1 MRRPSSHTAYIPEQ
15 NCSPS
20 QHCSPRRQGQ
30 VYTETA
36 HLPNFHHDH
45 LHHAG
50 QEVLGVS
57 TLQPN
62 SQRRERAREALSRRN
77 CEHNLSL
84 DSGQSNSTE
93 NPTEQTVVTRPGQAR
108 SQHSLHSHHSHHSGK
123 CEDEQNSDDHLSSE
137 DNLSHESYDLLD
149 KEEEAHMNTFSEN
162 IKTVLSRSEIS
173 FDNSL
178 SYSIPHTPSKISTID
193 DNVLHDL
200 EPSCHSSYREDLIN
214 SNLHCHSTAS
224 SRQSINSSGL
234 SASPLPESQP
244 ALARRRSSG
253 SASLSARSK
262 PSKDNMAATSD
273 IKGERVSLR
282 DREGHFLS
290 EDCSDGFHGHE
301 IHMETSAS
309 VSPHIGQPCQSWPDK
324 IINKNHQQQKVRDSG
339 MHENIIFQSPTNI
352 KYFSPQIHQQ
362 SFSSRTLPNRRRRDK
377 TAVVFTTGKLSVD
390 CSSASSSSHASPR
403 MCRPKSLD
411 FSVVALQDLPQ
422 TDAYSYRDDT
432 IEQQDFEENSSST
445 FSVQN
450 NYASSSDV
458 PQTPELTACSR
469 AHNSSGKQIPSFN
482 SSKHQTFPFHGLKQ
496 ERIYDIPE
504 GIERDEIQENSPLS
518 TFAETR
524 VGLQSVAN
532 QKPKSYKNYLEI
544 TRKFSSEESESTS
557 HKPKLKILPPPR
569 VLKKVSST
577 ESESAIS
584 NNSHHSIPAVQF
596 DSDTLSLPLDLIS
609 PPLESESSTAMVES
623 ESLPAPPQFGSNKDD
638 TDIEDDVTPRGDDTN
653 SECCQEHNGSNNFLL
668 EQPEKSKFGFR
679 VAPAATQNIEL
690 MPPSRQD
697 STYETR
703 AERMLESQ
711 LSRVD
716 TFTEDTRAR
725 EIVDLDKE
733 MKNGSDHSGNIL
745 LKALDSYDSFNNDQ
759 FQASTLSSR
768 QESLTYE
775 ESAESALEK
784 QTTVESFT
792 SEMSEDNDVF
802 YDQSIENKV
811 QELNDPNFTNRRD
824 QILESQSTFESF
836 TTECEVLITKRQE
849 STYEERA
856 ETVLESQSTI
866 ESFTN
871 EVPTDEVFDHEPA
884 CSESSFLHEDC
895 ETQIEKTDDEL
906 VAEMYVRHMRDP
918 DCETEIDNVP
928 FMDDP
933 FDQDLMISGGGKVAC
948 GQGDTIIYNNFVK
961 FPAEETVQTPQS
973 DGGGGSDES
982 VTGAYD
988 SEPPA
993 PLPPE
998 DFGTFTV
1005 PHEPLYYRD
1014 GFRGSFPMRTL
1025 SRISEKSSNESAST
1039 PSDTPAAQ
1047 YDHSDPEQNYTTSED
1062 NENAPSISS
1071 DLPENMGP
1079 EEDSVIPAAGA
1090 LDDVHVEYGLEGE
1103 SSQEESMKNTECT
1116 QLDQDTL
1123 EDSDDEDPD
1132 ETNAEEIKTEERD
1145 LPPDFRPEL
1154 TNSITSENEVTN
1166 KDSDGSLHDSM
1177 EILEEVNTEDRFEH
1191 DLNRCSFEGSE
1202 ESQHQ
1207 IQWRVT
1213 IPKSNLKPCQ
1223 SSSKPALLKKPSV
1236 SLSENS
1242 GKYVVTEG
1250 TEEIIL

>member
-1 MRRPSSHTAYIPEQ
+1 
-15 NCSPS
+15 
-20 QHCSPRRQGQ
+20 
-30 VYTETA
+30 
-36 HLPNFHHDH
+36 
-45 LHHAG
+45 
-50 QEVLGVS
+50 
-57 TLQPN
+57 
-62 SQRRERAREALSRRN
+62 
-77 CEHNLSL
+77 
-84 DSGQSNSTE
+84 
-93 NPTEQTVVTRPGQAR
+93 
-108 SQHSLHSHHSHHSGK
+108 
-123 CEDEQNSDDHLSSE
+123 
-137 DNLSHESYDLLD
+137 
-149 KEEEAHMNTFSEN
+149 
-162 IKTVLSRSEIS
+162 
-173 FDNSL
+173 
-178 SYSIPHTPSKISTID
+178 
-193 DNVLHDL
+193 
-200 EPSCHSSYREDLIN
+200 
-214 SNLHCHSTAS
+214 
-224 SRQSINSSGL
+224 
-234 SASPLPESQP
+234 
-244 ALARRRSSG
+244 
-253 SASLSARSK
+253 
-262 PSKDNMAATSD
+262 
-273 IKGERVSLR
+273 
-282 DREGHFLS
+282 
-290 EDCSDGFHGHE
+290 
-301 IHMETSAS
+301 
-309 VSPHIGQPCQSWPDK
+309 
-324 IINKNHQQQKVRDSG
+324 
-339 MHENIIFQSPTNI
+339 
-352 KYFSPQIHQQ
+352 
-362 SFSSRTLPNRRRRDK
+362 
-377 TAVVFTTGKLSVD
+377 
-390 CSSASSSSHASPR
+390 

-458 PQTPELTACSR
+458 PQTPELTGTSR
-469 AHNSSGKQIPSFN
+469 AAQVPGKQMPTFN
-482 SSKHQTFPFHGLKQ
+482 SSKHQAFPFHSLKQ

-518 TFAETR
+518 AFVETR
-524 VGLQSVAN
+524 VGLQNVASE
-532 QKPKSYKNYLEI
+532 KPKGYKNYLEI

-584 NNSHHSIPAVQF
+584 NNSHQSLPAVQF

-638 TDIEDDVTPRGDDTN
+638 TDIEDDVTPRGDETN
-653 SECCQEHNGSNNFLL
+653 SECCQEHNGANHFLL

-711 LSRVD
+711 LTRVD
-716 TFTEDTRAR
+716 TFTEDRREAR

-733 MKNGSDHSGNIL
+733 LTNGGGNGSGNIL
-745 LKALDSYDSFNNDQ
+745 LKALDSYDSFSNEQ
-759 FQASTLSSR
+759 FQASTVSSR

-884 CSESSFLHEDC
+884 VSESSFLHDDC
-895 ETQIEKTDDEL
+895 ETQIEKTDEL
-906 VAEMYVRHMRDP
+906 VAEMYVRNMRDP
-918 DCETEIDNVP
+918 DCESEIDNVP

-933 FDQDLMISGGGKVAC
+933 FDQDLMIPSGGKVAC

-961 FPAEETVQTPQS
+961 FPSEETVETPQS
-973 DGGGGSDES
+973 DGAGGSDES

-988 SEPPA
+988 TEPPP
-993 PLPPE
+993 PLPPD
-998 DFGTFTV
+998 DFGNFTV

-1039 PSDTPAAQ
+1039 PSDSPAAG
-1047 YDHSDPEQNYTTSED
+1047 YDGSEPEQNYTTSED

-1079 EEDSVIPAAGA
+1079 DEDSVIPAAGA
-1090 LDDVHVEYGLEGE
+1090 LEDVHVEYGLEGE
-1103 SSQEESMKNTECT
+1103 SSQEESLKNTECT

-1123 EDSDDEDPD
+1123 EDSEDEDPD

-1177 EILEEVNTEDRFEH
+1177 EILEEVNTEDRFDH

-1223 SSSKPALLKKPSV
+1223 SGSKPALLKKPSV

>member
-1 MRRPSSHTAYIPEQ
+1 MIEPQEKLTGVQGRIIPTHSH
-15 NCSPS
+15 
-20 QHCSPRRQGQ
+20 
-30 VYTETA
+30 
-36 HLPNFHHDH
+36 
-45 LHHAG
+45 
-50 QEVLGVS
+50 
-57 TLQPN
+57 
-62 SQRRERAREALSRRN
+62 
-77 CEHNLSL
+77 
-84 DSGQSNSTE
+84 
-93 NPTEQTVVTRPGQAR
+93 
-108 SQHSLHSHHSHHSGK
+108 HSLHSGK
-123 CEDEQNSDDHLSSE
+123 CDEDQNSDDHLSSE

-178 SYSIPHTPSKISTID
+178 SYSIPHTPSKIPTID
-193 DNVLHDL
+193 DNVIHDIDQ
-200 EPSCHSSYREDLIN
+200 SCHSSYREDLIN
-214 SNLHCHSTAS
+214 SNLNCHSSTS

-234 SASPLPESQP
+234 STSPLPEHL
-244 ALARRRSSG
+244 AARRRSSG
-253 SASLSARSK
+253 SANISLRSK
-262 PSKDNMAATSD
+262 NSKDCQSSLKSSEMKS
-273 IKGERVSLR
+273 ERVSL
-282 DREGHFLS
+282 REGHFLS

-309 VSPHIGQPCQSWPDK
+309 QTCRPDK
-324 IINKNHQQQKVRDSG
+324 INNKNHQQQSARDPGRDSG
-339 MHENIIFQSPTNI
+339 MHENLIFQSPTNI

-377 TAVVFTTGKLSVD
+377 SAVVFTTGKLSVD

-411 FSVVALQDLPQ
+411 FSVVALQDLPG

-432 IEQQDFEENSSST
+432 IEQQDFEENSSSA
-445 FSVQN
+445 FSVHN

-458 PQTPELTACSR
+458 PQTPELAACHSSR
-469 AHNSSGKQIPSFN
+469 APSSGKQIQTFN
-482 SSKHQTFPFHGLKQ
+482 SSKHQSFPFHGLKQ

-504 GIERDEIQENSPLS
+504 GIERDEIPENSPLS
-518 TFAETR
+518 ASTETR
-524 VGLQSVAN
+524 VDLQNIVSE
-532 QKPKSYKNYLEI
+532 KPKSYKNYFEI
-544 TRKFSSEESESTS
+544 SRKFSSEESESTS

-638 TDIEDDVTPRGDDTN
+638 TDIEEDVTPRGEETN
-653 SECCQEHNGSNNFLL
+653 SECQDHNGVNLFLL

-679 VAPAATQNIEL
+679 VAPQALQNIEL
-690 MPPSRQD
+690 MPPARQD

-711 LSRVD
+711 LTRVD
-716 TFTEDTRAR
+716 TFTDDHSQHQHRAR

-733 MKNGSDHSGNIL
+733 MLSSMRHENIL
-745 LKALDSYDSFNNDQ
+745 LKALDSYDSFSKDQ
-759 FQASTLSSR
+759 FPVSSTTSGSR
-768 QESLTYE
+768 QDSLTYE

-784 QTTVESFT
+784 QTTIESFT
-792 SEMSEDNDVF
+792 SQMSGDNDVF

-871 EVPTDEVFDHEPA
+871 EVPTDEVFEHEPA

-895 ETQIEKTDDEL
+895 ETQIEKTDEEL
-906 VAEMYVRHMRDP
+906 VAEMYVRHIRDP
-918 DCETEIDNVP
+918 DCEIDSVP
-928 FMDDP
+928 FMDDS
-933 FDQDLMISGGGKVAC
+933 FDGDLVISSGLKVAC

-961 FPAEETVQTPQS
+961 LPSEESVEPVQS
-973 DGGGGSDES
+973 EAAVGSDES

-988 SEPPA
+988 TEPPP
-993 PLPPE
+993 PLPPD

-1005 PHEPLYYRD
+1005 PHEPLYFRD

-1047 YDHSDPEQNYTTSED
+1047 YDHSDHEQNYTTSED

-1071 DLPENMGP
+1071 DLPENMAP
-1079 EEDSVIPAAGA
+1079 EEDSVIPA
-1090 LDDVHVEYGLEGE
+1090 GLEDVQVEFGCD
-1103 SSQEESMKNTECT
+1103 SSQEESVKNTECT

-1123 EDSDDEDPD
+1123 EDSDEEDLD

-1145 LPPDFRPEL
+1145 LPADFRAEL

-1177 EILEEVNTEDRFEH
+1177 EILEEVNTEDRFDH
-1191 DLNRCSFEGSE
+1191 DLHRRSLEGSE
-1202 ESQHQ
+1202 DSQHQ

-1213 IPKSNLKPCQ
+1213 RPKSNMKTCQ
-1223 SSSKPALLKKPSV
+1223 ATKPALLKKPSV